1 MKPDIR
7 WQLLL
12 ASTGLLL
19 VLILMSYQVQSAAL
33 CTITMPATGGTFIE
47 GMVGRPNSLNPL
59 LSDPYPVDR
68 EINNLIF
75 DGLVRYNEKGQLE
88 PALAREWTV
97 SEDGLTF
104 TFILEDGVTWH
115 DGRPVTTADVAFTYG
130 LMQDEDFP
138 GPSNLVPLWQSV
150 TINPIDERQI
160 AFTLTQP
167 YAPFFEATTRGILPA
182 HLLEN
187 VPVADLATHPFN
199 QAPIGT
205 GPFMVQAGQDWA
217 STGRLRLSPNPASW
231 RQGVQISDFEFRF
244 FANADDLISAF
255 RNGEIHA
262 VNGLSPTIIPQLA
275 AETSARIFTSIAPRY
290 SALFFNLSE
299 SGAPALQFKEVRQA
313 IGFGLNRE
321 ALVDTVFNGQGI
333 LFDGPYLPDNWAAR
347 PELMTIYNH
356 QPDTAGGLLDSI
368 GWVGAGTRIREGVP
382 LVLKFVVLDAP
393 EQRAMAEEIAS
404 QLSKIGIETQ
414 ITLVANAVSLRE
426 TMAER
431 QFDMALVE
439 VAPPSDPDLYD
450 LWSQEAIVRGHNYS
464 GWNNR
469 RASEALESGR
479 QIIPQGERA
488 AYYEAFLR
496 QFDADLPA
504 LTLYQHVDTYV
515 MSEAVKEAEIGLVWE
530 PRDRYQS
537 LPAWFLNFRDVT
549 VSCPQGEGG

>member
-19 VLILMSYQVQSAAL
+19 VLMLLSYQVQSAAL
-33 CTITMPATGGTFIE
+33 CTVTVPATGGTYVE

-68 EINNLIF
+68 EIHNLIF

-88 PALAREWTV
+88 PALAKEWSV

-104 TFILEDGVTWH
+104 TFTLEDGRTWH
-115 DGRPVTTADVAFTYG
+115 DGQPVTTADVAFTYG
-130 LMQDEDFP
+130 LMQKEDFP
-138 GPSNLVPLWQSV
+138 GPSDLISLWQSV
-150 TINPIDERQI
+150 TITPIDEQQI
-160 AFTLTQP
+160 AFTLSQP

-182 HLLEN
+182 HLLED

-199 QAPIGT
+199 QSPVGT

-217 STGRLRLSPNPASW
+217 RTGRLRLSPNPASW
-231 RQGVQISDFEFRF
+231 RQGVQISDIEFRF
-244 FANADDLISAF
+244 FANADSLIAAF

-290 SALFFNLSE
+290 SALFFNVSE
-299 SGAPALQFKEVRQA
+299 SGAPALQYREVRQA
-313 IGFGLNRE
+313 VGFALDRE
-321 ALVDTVFNGQGI
+321 TLIDSILNGQGI
-333 LFDGPYLPDNWAAR
+333 SFEGPYLPDNWAAR
-347 PELMTIYNH
+347 PDLMTAYSH
-356 QPDTAGGLLDSI
+356 QPETAGRLLDST

-382 LVLKFVVLDAP
+382 LVLKFVVLDSP
-393 EQRAMAEEIAS
+393 EQRAIAGEIVN
-404 QLSKIGIETQ
+404 QLSRIGIEART
-414 ITLVANAVSLRE
+414 TFTADAASLRE
-426 TMAER
+426 IMAER

-439 VAPPSDPDLYD
+439 VAPPNDPDLYD
-450 LWSQEAIVRGHNYS
+450 FWSQEAIVRGHNYS

-469 RASEALESGR
+469 RASEALENGR

-515 MSEAVKEAEIGLVWE
+515 LSDTVKGVEIGRVWE

-537 LPAWFLNFRDVT
+537 LSAWFLNYRDVT
-549 VSCPQGEGG
+549 VSCPQGEAN

>member
-19 VLILMSYQVQSAAL
+19 VLMLLSYQVQSAAL
-33 CTITMPATGGTFIE
+33 CTVTVPATGGTFIE
-47 GMVGRPNSLNPL
+47 GMVGRPNFLNPL

-75 DGLVRYNEKGQLE
+75 DGLVRYNEEGQLE
-88 PALAREWTV
+88 PALAREWSV

-104 TFILEDGVTWH
+104 TFTLEDGLTWH
-115 DGRPVTTADVAFTYG
+115 DGQPVTTADVAFTYG
-130 LMQDEDFP
+130 LMQKEDFP
-138 GPSNLVPLWQSV
+138 GPASLISLWQPV
-150 TINPIDERQI
+150 TITPIDERQI

-187 VPVADLATHPFN
+187 VAVADLATHPFN
-199 QAPIGT
+199 QAPVGT
-205 GPFMVQAGQDWA
+205 GPFMVQAGQDWTR
-217 STGRLRLSPNPASW
+217 TGRLRLSPNPASW
-231 RQGVQISDFEFRF
+231 RQGVQINDIEFRF
-244 FANADDLISAF
+244 FAAADDVVTAF

-262 VNGLSPTIIPQLA
+262 VNGLSSAEIPEIT

-299 SGAPALQFKEVRQA
+299 SGAPALQFREVRKA
-313 IGFGLNRE
+313 IGFTLNRE
-321 ALVDTVFNGQGI
+321 ALVDKIINGQGV

-347 PELMTIYNH
+347 PDLMTTYTY
-356 QPDTAGGLLDSI
+356 QPETAGSLLDST

-382 LVLKFVVLDAP
+382 LALRFVVLDTP
-393 EQRAMAEEIAS
+393 EQQAVAEEITR
-404 QLSKIGIETQ
+404 QLSKIGIEAQ
-414 ITLVANAVSLRE
+414 ITLAADAVSLRQAL
-426 TMAER
+426 AER

-439 VAPPSDPDLYD
+439 VVPPNDPDLYD
-450 LWSQEAIVRGHNYS
+450 FWSQEAIVRGHNYS

-479 QIIPQGERA
+479 QIIPQAERA

-504 LTLYQHVDTYV
+504 LTLYQHADTYV
-515 MSEAVKEAEIGLVWE
+515 MNEIVKGAEIGRVWK

-537 LPAWFLNFRDVT
+537 LPAWFLNYRDVT
-549 VSCPQGEGG
+549 VSCPSG